1 MLEAAS
7 AISTSSSLETLSR
20 PFLDLMHRLTGL
32 ESTYLTEVRAA
43 VDEQQVLF
51 SDNRGRI
58 SIPEGLTVPW
68 HDTLCRQALETGRRS
83 TSDVETDLPDSAG
96 ARGMGLKTYVSVPIV
111 GVDDQL
117 MGTLCG
123 ASGERVPV
131 SSEAVEVMALLARL
145 MADQWERDRV
155 RYAAVLRADEAEAR
169 MRQRASFL
177 AVAEHKLK
185 SPLALLRG
193 WSDLLVDQ
201 WPEMEDEVRNE
212 ALQTMQEAS
221 RDALSQ
227 VDELLLEARA
237 EVLSHELQPVPV
249 DLGQLVPQVARQLQ
263 GAATPEQ
270 RVVGHVAASEAV
282 VLADRQALWQVL
294 WHLGEN
300 AIKYSP
306 DGGLIELRVDSAPGR
321 QVVLTV
327 TDEGLGVPT
336 DIDVFAPFSR
346 GTSEQQGNIKG
357 TGLGLHI
364 VHNLL
369 DAMSGTVTAERRET
383 RGSVFRVT
391 LPLMA

>member
-1 MLEAAS
+1 
-7 AISTSSSLETLSR
+7 
-20 PFLDLMHRLTGL
+20 
-32 ESTYLTEVRAA
+32 
-43 VDEQQVLF
+43 
-51 SDNRGRI
+51 
-58 SIPEGLTVPW
+58 
-68 HDTLCRQALETGRRS
+68 
-83 TSDVETDLPDSAG
+83 
-96 ARGMGLKTYVSVPIV
+96 
-111 GVDDQL
+111 
-117 MGTLCG
+117 
-123 ASGERVPV
+123 
-131 SSEAVEVMALLARL
+131 
-145 MADQWERDRV
+145 
-155 RYAAVLRADEAEAR
+155 
-169 MRQRASFL
+169 
-177 AVAEHKLK
+177 
-185 SPLALLRG
+185 LALLRG